1 MSDREYVNKHYSKM
15 FGKNKKYI
23 KKHLHSKLGGVIEVE
38 KGAVIKIPQ
47 CKINAHIPQKRI
59 WSKA

>member
-1 MSDREYVNKHYSKM
+1 M